1 VLSMSVLLFR
11 SLASRLLICAAVAVA
26 APLGATAAS
35 PGDGAAH
42 LDGSDAVAL
51 ASASGPDARVAP
63 SSGRK
68 PTHAGRL
75 SVVLGLAP
83 AVASLHAPAPVAF
96 VAAFAPPSLP
106 KRPLSLRKSS
116 RGPPPFDVSLFTS

>member
-1 VLSMSVLLFR
+1 VLR

-26 APLGATAAS
+26 APIGATIIPA
-35 PGDGAAH
+35 GDGVAH
-42 LDGSDAVAL
+42 LDGSDTVAL
-51 ASASGPDARVAP
+51 ATASGPDARLAP
-63 SSGRK
+63 ASGRK

-83 AVASLHAPAPVAF
+83 AAAAVPAPEPVAF
-96 VAAFAPPSLP
+96 VAPAATPSLP
-106 KRPLSLRKSS
+106 KRPLSLRKTS